1 VFLKAAKTNNAGLK
15 RVVTLPF
22 LVLYGLGTILGA
34 GIYILISKIA
44 FHANIYTPL
53 SFLVAGVVV
62 AFTAFVYAELSSRF
76 PKSAGEA
83 AYVSQAFNIPFVTL
97 VIGLL
102 IAATGIVSSAT
113 IVSGFT
119 GYLNVFFDIDPIIAE
134 TLLVIVLGFIAFWGI
149 SESVKIASLMTVIE
163 IIGLFIVI
171 FVSIDDVNFN
181 LVQPKNIDLANIDLT
196 TIDLDLTM
204 WSGIFAGAF
213 LAFYAFIGFED
224 MVNIAE
230 EVVEPKKNMPKG
242 IIIVLLVS
250 MIFYMM
256 VAVVA
261 VFGMPMDRLLVST
274 APFSDIVSTNSN
286 VPIWVITL
294 ISLFAVVNGALIQ
307 IIMASRLFYGMS
319 KHKVLP
325 GFLSDIHPTTRVP
338 HKATILVAAS
348 ILLLT
353 LLFELESL
361 AKLTSYIVVVIFI
374 IMDVTLIVVKLKEK
388 SISKIS
394 NQAPSILEK
403 HSGFTVPLVV
413 PVIGL
418 LVLVSFL
425 MTQFL

>member
-1 VFLKAAKTNNAGLK
+1 LKAANTNNAGLN

-97 VIGLL
+97 IIGLL

-119 GYLNVFFDIDPIIAE
+119 GYLNVFFDIEPVIAE
-134 TLLVIVLGFIAFWGI
+134 TLLVIILGFVAFWGI

-171 FVSIDDVNFN
+171 IVSIDDVNFN
-181 LVQPKNIDLANIDLT
+181 LVQPKNIDLAT
-196 TIDLDLTM
+196 VDLDLTM

-261 VFGMPMDRLLVST
+261 VFGMPMDKLLVST

-325 GFLSDIHPTTRVP
+325 AFLSDIHPTTRVP
-338 HKATILVAAS
+338 HKATVLVAAS

-361 AKLTSYIVVVIFI
+361 AKLTSYIVVVVFI

-388 SISKIS
+388 SIPESS
-394 NQAPSILEK
+394 NQER
-403 HSGFTVPLVV
+403 HSGFTVPLAI

-418 LVLVSFL
+418 LVLVGFL
-425 MTQFL
+425 LTQFL

>member
-1 VFLKAAKTNNAGLK
+1 MKAAKTNNAGLN

-97 VIGLL
+97 IIGLL

-119 GYLNVFFDIDPIIAE
+119 GYLNVFFDIDPVIAE
-134 TLLVIVLGFIAFWGI
+134 TLLVITLGFIAFWGI
-149 SESVKIASLMTVIE
+149 SESVKIASLMTIIE
-163 IIGLFIVI
+163 IIGLLIVI
-171 FVSIDDVNFN
+171 FVSIDDVSFN
-181 LVQPKNIDLANIDLT
+181 LVQPKNIDLT
-196 TIDLDLTM
+196 TIDLNLTM

-261 VFGMPMDRLLVST
+261 VFGMPMDKLLVST

-325 GFLSDIHPTTRVP
+325 AFLSDIHPTTRVP
-338 HKATILVAAS
+338 HKATLLVAAS

-361 AKLTSYIVVVIFI
+361 AKLTSYIVVVVFI

-388 SISKIS
+388 SIPESS
-394 NQAPSILEK
+394 NQER

>member
-1 VFLKAAKTNNAGLK
+1 MKNNELK
-15 RVVTLPF
+15 RVVRLPY

-34 GIYILISKIA
+34 GIYILISKVA

-62 AFTAFVYAELSSRF
+62 AFTAFVYAELSGRF

-83 AYVSQAFNIPFVTL
+83 AYVSQAFNTPVITL

-119 GYLNVFFDIDPIIAE
+119 GYLNVFFSIPSALSE
-134 TLLVIVLGFIAFWGI
+134 TLLVISLGFIAFWGI
-149 SESVKIASLMTVIE
+149 SESVKIASVMTIIE
-163 IIGLFIVI
+163 IIGLLLVI
-171 FVSIDDVNFN
+171 FVSLDDLSFAAIQQVD
-181 LVQPKNIDLANIDLT
+181 VDLSLSV
-196 TIDLDLTM
+196 
-204 WSGIFAGAF
+204 WSGIFVGAF

-230 EVVEPKKNMPKG
+230 EVVEPEKNMPKG

-250 MIFYMM
+250 TIFYML

-261 VFGMPMDRLLVST
+261 VFGMPMDKLIVST

-286 VPIWVITL
+286 VPVWLITI

-307 IIMASRLFYGMS
+307 IIMASRLLYGMS
-319 KHKVLP
+319 KHNVLP
-325 GFLSDIHPTTRVP
+325 KFLSSIHPVTRVP
-338 HKATILVAAS
+338 HKATFVVALS
-348 ILLLT
+348 ILILT

-374 IMDVTLIVVKLKEK
+374 TMNVTLIVIKKKEAA
-388 SISKIS
+388 
-394 NQAPSILEK
+394 NQEK
-403 HSGFTVPLVV
+403 YQGFTIPMFVP
-413 PVIGL
+413 ITGL
-418 LVLVSFL
+418 LLLVGFL